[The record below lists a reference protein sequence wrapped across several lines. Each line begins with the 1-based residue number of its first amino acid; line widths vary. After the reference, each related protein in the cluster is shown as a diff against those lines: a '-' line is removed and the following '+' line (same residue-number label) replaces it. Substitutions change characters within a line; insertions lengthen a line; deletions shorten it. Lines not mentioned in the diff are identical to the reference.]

1 LHETALFGPFQ
12 HPPEILLQDRIS
24 LRVSQHGSKAEGK
37 QAREKLVDL
46 ERYGVVTC
54 LPMMGAQR
62 VPEMADISSQS

>member
-1 LHETALFGPFQ
+1 MHKAAFFGPFQ